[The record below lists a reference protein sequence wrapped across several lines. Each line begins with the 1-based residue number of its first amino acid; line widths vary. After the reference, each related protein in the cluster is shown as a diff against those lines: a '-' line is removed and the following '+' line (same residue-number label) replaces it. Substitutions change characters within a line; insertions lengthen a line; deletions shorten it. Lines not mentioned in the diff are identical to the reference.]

1 MCGNGEE
8 EFWSGGELHVD
19 DTLYWEESDG
29 RWNVDVVD
37 WIDAVEVIC
46 VSVVKECVGVL
57 D

>member
-19 DTLYWEESDG
+19 DMYWEESDG